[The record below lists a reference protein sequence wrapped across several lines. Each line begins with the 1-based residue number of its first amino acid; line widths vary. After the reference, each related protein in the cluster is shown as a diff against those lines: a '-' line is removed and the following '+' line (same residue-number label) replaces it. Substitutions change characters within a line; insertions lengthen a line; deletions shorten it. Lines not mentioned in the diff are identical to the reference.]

1 MKPGDLV
8 KWIDSADEN
17 SPGWAEDTAGSLG
30 IVIEG
35 CETLGYSR
43 TGELS
48 KHWFWVQFPKVRRR
62 VFYKDFEVIS

>member
-1 MKPGDLV
+1 MKPGNLV
-8 KWIDSADEN
+8 KWVDGADDYA
-17 SPGWAEDTAGSLG
+17 PVGAEDREGCLG
-30 IVIEG
+30 IVIEP

-62 VFYKDFEVIS
+62 GFYKDFEVIS

>member
-1 MKPGDLV
+1 MKPGSLV
-8 KWIDSADEN
+8 KWVDGADEN
-17 SPGWAEDTAGSLG
+17 SPGWAEDTEGSLG
-30 IVIEG
+30 IVIEP
-35 CETLGYSR
+35 CETLGYGR